1 MAQWRKDIQVI
12 DDSPQRYEI
21 MMIADDTGNI
31 NDDYHPFKVK
41 FPNGTEDAFGRIRT
55 AEAFT
60 LGDYKHLYAIDP
72 NFLDEIT
79 SSASITHYP
88 NQACAR
94 LAVTSTPGSKIIHQ
108 TKYYHHYMPGKS
120 QLIKSTFNFYAATAG
135 VRKRTG
141 YFDANNGIFFEQ
153 TGTGEL
159 AFNIRTYVTGSVDDS
174 TNRVTQ
180 ANWNIDKCDGTGK
193 SGFNL
198 DITKTQI
205 FFTDFQWLGVGRVRC
220 GFVHDGKLVIAHEYY
235 NSNNKPTVYMSN
247 PNLPIRCEIENVNG
261 SSAAYMDQ
269 ICSTV
274 VAEGGY
280 IETGQ
285 DWAAGN
291 DVLRSV
297 AGATGIPVF
306 ALRLKNTFKTYE
318 NRMTVRLSNINVF
331 SESENVMYKVIK
343 LPNATYISG
352 ATGPV
357 TWNSFHTDSGVEY
370 AIDGVTYSDGEQ
382 LDMGYASASS
392 QNVNKISSMPATF
405 AGPSAKKNYIA
416 QNYSS
421 NNSEIYI
428 VYVKNLSASAAT
440 NVGVSLQWREIY

>member
-1 MAQWRKDIQVI
+1 MAQYNKTLQQVEAI
-12 DDSPQRYEI
+12 AQEPRYEI
-21 MMIADDTGNI
+21 VVLADEKGSQIDNYNPLDINI
-31 NDDYHPFKVK
+31 S
-41 FPNGTEDAFGRIRT
+41 NGQIDAFGRIRISDQ
-55 AEAFT
+55 FT
-60 LGDYKHLYAIDP
+60 LGDYKHLYGIDP
-72 NFLDEIT
+72 NFLDVIT
-79 SSASITHYP
+79 SSATITHLP

-108 TKYYHHYMPGKS
+108 TKFYHHYMPGKS
-120 QLIKSTFNFYAATAG
+120 QLIKTTFNFYAATAG

-159 AFNIRTYVTGSVDDS
+159 AFNIRTYVSGSTDDS

-180 ANWNIDKCDGTGK
+180 QNWNIDKCDGTGR

-220 GFVHDGKLVIAHEYY
+220 GFVHDGKIIVAHEYY

-280 IETGQ
+280 AEVGQ
-285 DWAAGN
+285 DWATASPS
-291 DVLRSV
+291 LRTLS
-297 AGATGIPVF
+297 ASSTLPILAI
-306 ALRLKNTFKTYE
+306 RLKNTFNTYE
-318 NRMTVRLSNINVF
+318 NRMIVRLMATNVF
-331 SESENVMYKVIK
+331 SDGENIHYKIIK
-343 LPNATYISG
+343 LPNVSNLSGGSWNDVHTNSGIEYNAT
-352 ATGPV
+352 ATSY
-357 TWNSFHTDSGVEY
+357 T
-370 AIDGVTYSDGEQ
+370 DGEEI
-382 LDMGYASASS
+382 DNGYVSAAS
-392 QNVNKISSMPATF
+392 QNANKLYGTSSPAKI
-405 AGPSAKKNYIA
+405 GPTAKKNYIV
-416 QNYSS
+416 QNYTSTD
-421 NNSEIYI
+421 SEIY
-428 VYVKNLSASAAT
+428 VVVAKNLSTVNST
-440 NVGVSLQWREIY
+440 GVGVGMQWREIY

>member
-1 MAQWRKDIQVI
+1 MAQYNKTLQQVEAI
-12 DDSPQRYEI
+12 AQEPRYEI
-21 MMIADDTGNI
+21 VVLADEKGSQIDNYNPLDINI
-31 NDDYHPFKVK
+31 SNSQI
-41 FPNGTEDAFGRIRT
+41 DAFGRIRISDQ
-55 AEAFT
+55 FT
-60 LGDYKHLYAIDP
+60 LGDYKHLYGIDP
-72 NFLDEIT
+72 NFLDVIT
-79 SSASITHYP
+79 SSATITHLP

-108 TKYYHHYMPGKS
+108 TKFYHHYMPGKS

-159 AFNIRTYVTGSVDDS
+159 AFNIRTYVSGSTDDS

-180 ANWNIDKCDGTGK
+180 QNWNIDKCDGTGR

-220 GFVHDGKLVIAHEYY
+220 GFVHDGKIIVAHEYY

-280 IETGQ
+280 AEVGQ
-285 DWAAGN
+285 DWAIASPS
-291 DVLRSV
+291 LRTLNASSTLPIL
-297 AGATGIPVF
+297 AI
-306 ALRLKNTFKTYE
+306 RLKNTFNTYE
-318 NRMTVRLSNINVF
+318 NRMIVRLMATNVF
-331 SESENVMYKVIK
+331 SDGENIHYKIIK
-343 LPNATYISG
+343 LPNVSNLSGGSWNDVHTNSGIEYNAT
-352 ATGPV
+352 ATSY
-357 TWNSFHTDSGVEY
+357 T
-370 AIDGVTYSDGEQ
+370 DGEEI
-382 LDMGYASASS
+382 DNGYVSAAS
-392 QNVNKISSMPATF
+392 QNANKLYGTSSPAKI
-405 AGPSAKKNYIA
+405 GPTAKKNYIV
-416 QNYSS
+416 QNYTSTD
-421 NNSEIYI
+421 SEIY
-428 VYVKNLSASAAT
+428 VVVAKNLSTVNST
-440 NVGVSLQWREIY
+440 GVGVGMQWREIY